1 MSTMYHGS
9 SMNSVNS
16 GSSMDHRSSMDSTDC
31 CSSVDNRSS
40 MNSVDHRRSMDSMD
54 HRSSLNSMNHGSG
67 VDSVNSVDWC
77 SSNISTSRGRR
88 VLGLSGVSHL
98 SNVSSEVVSIV
109 SDSLS
114 PAVRKVD
121 RVRST
126 HSTSSI
132 VRLRLLEVGVGVV
145 VSYGVGVG
153 VRGGLGQVRGSVDS
167 VNHGGGVLGGG
178 SGGGHQGEGE
188 DGLEWKTHNDMCS
201 MEIVVCS

>member
-1 MSTMYHGS
+1 MSDDSVGD
-9 SMNSVNS
+9 SMDSVD
-16 GSSMDHRSSMDSTDC
+16 GSSMDSVNHRRSVDSVNHRSSMDS
-31 CSSVDNRSS
+31 
-40 MNSVDHRRSMDSMD
+40 
-54 HRSSLNSMNHGSG
+54 
-67 VDSVNSVDWC
+67 VDSTDRG
-77 SSNISTSRGRR
+77 SSNISTSRGRG

-98 SNVSSEVVSIV
+98 SNVSSEVVGVV

-126 HSTSSI
+126 HNTSSV
-132 VRLRLLEVGVGVV
+132 VRLSLLEVGVGVV
-145 VSYGVGVG
+145 VSYGVAVG

-188 DGLEWKTHNDMCS
+188 DGLEWETYDDM
-201 MEIVVCS
+201 I

>member
-1 MSTMYHGS
+1 MD
-9 SMNSVNS
+9 SVD
-16 GSSMDHRSSMDSTDC
+16 GSSMDSVNHGSSVDSVDHGSSVDSVNNGSSMDS
-31 CSSVDNRSS
+31 
-40 MNSVDHRRSMDSMD
+40 
-54 HRSSLNSMNHGSG
+54 
-67 VDSVNSVDWC
+67 VDSTDRG

-188 DGLEWKTHNDMCS
+188 DGLEYYRLIM
-201 MEIVVCS
+201 I

>member
-1 MSTMYHGS
+1 MSCDEAMSSDETMS
-9 SMNSVNS
+9 SDDSMVGDGVGDSVD
-16 GSSMDHRSSMDSTDC
+16 SMDG
-31 CSSVDNRSS
+31 SSVD
-40 MNSVDHRRSMDSMD
+40 SMD
-54 HRSSLNSMNHGSG
+54 RGSMNHGS
-67 VDSVNSVDWC
+67 VDSVNRGSVDSVNGS
-77 SSNISTSRGRR
+77 SSNVSTSRGRR

-98 SNVSSEVVSIV
+98 SNVSSEVVGVV

-188 DGLEWKTHNDMCS
+188 DGLEYYRLM
-201 MEIVVCS
+201 MI

>member
-1 MSTMYHGS
+1 MDCVDYRRSMH
-9 SMNSVNS
+9 SMNHRCSADSV
-16 GSSMDHRSSMDSTDC
+16 DHRSSM
-31 CSSVDNRSS
+31 
-40 MNSVDHRRSMDSMD
+40 
-54 HRSSLNSMNHGSG
+54 
-67 VDSVNSVDWC
+67 NSVDWC
-77 SSNISTSRGRR
+77 SSNVSTSRGRR
-88 VLGLSGVSHL
+88 VLSLSGVSHL
-98 SNVSSEVVSIV
+98 SHVSSDIVSVI

-126 HSTSSI
+126 HNTSSI

-188 DGLEWKTHNDMCS
+188 DGLEWETYDDMCS
-201 MEIVVCS
+201 GNIVVCSE

>member
-1 MSTMYHGS
+1 MDSVNHRGSMDSVNHGS
-9 SMNSVNS
+9 SMDSVN
-16 GSSMDHRSSMDSTDC
+16 HRSS
-31 CSSVDNRSS
+31 
-40 MNSVDHRRSMDSMD
+40 
-54 HRSSLNSMNHGSG
+54 
-67 VDSVNSVDWC
+67 VDSVDSADRS
-77 SSNISTSRGRR
+77 SSNVSTSRGRR

-98 SNVSSEVVSIV
+98 SNVSSDIV
-109 SDSLS
+109 GVISDSLS

-126 HSTSSI
+126 HNTSSI
-132 VRLRLLEVGVGVV
+132 VRLRLLEVSVGVV

-188 DGLEWKTHNDMCS
+188 DGLH
-201 MEIVVCS
+201 VVLWRSLGGLML

>member
-1 MSTMYHGS
+1 MSDD
-9 SMNSVNS
+9 SVVSNWV
-16 GSSMDHRSSMDSTDC
+16 GDSMDS
-31 CSSVDNRSS
+31 VDGS
-40 MNSVDHRRSMDSMD
+40 SMDSMD
-54 HRSSLNSMNHGSG
+54 HGSSMDSVDNGGS
-67 VDSVNSVDWC
+67 VDSVNHWSSVDSVDRG
-77 SSNISTSRGRR
+77 SSNVSTSRGRR

-98 SNVSSEVVSIV
+98 SHVSSGVVSVV

-126 HSTSSI
+126 HNTSSI

-188 DGLEWKTHNDMCS
+188 DGLEWKTYIYIRYMLGRNCG
-201 MEIVVCS
+201 V